1 MPHSSTATRRRTQ
14 QERVADSARRLLDAA
29 AELIAE
35 QGFER
40 TTTNQICARA
50 GLSNSMV
57 HMRYGSKEAL
67 IESLLSSYE
76 DALIFVPDSDSER
89 DGLETLIGQVEAVR
103 EQHRTNRQFMRA
115 FFMLVFETVSATPQ
129 LKPWLTTWLERYI
142 EHIAAIV
149 REGQQDGS
157 IRRDVDPIA
166 EANFFMDAGT
176 GPLYRWALEPDRIDL
191 DAELVAWGDRMRE
204 WFSAGSAQDA

>member
-1 MPHSSTATRRRTQ
+1 MPASSTASPRRSQ
-14 QERVADSARRLLDAA
+14 QERVADSSRRLLNAA

-67 IESLLSSYE
+67 IESLLASYE
-76 DALIFVPDSDSER
+76 DALMVARDPDAER
-89 DGLETLIGQVEAVR
+89 SGLEMLMDQVEAVR
-103 EQHRTNRQFMRA
+103 AQHKTNRQFMRA
-115 FFMLVFETVSATPQ
+115 FFMLVFETVGATPQ
-129 LKPWLTTWLERYI
+129 LKPWLTSWLDRYV
-142 EHIAAIV
+142 EHITAIV
-149 REGQQDGS
+149 RQGQQDGS
-157 IRRDVDPIA
+157 IRRDVDPVA

-176 GPLYRWALEPDRIDL
+176 GPLYRWALEPERVDL
-191 DAELVAWGDRMRE
+191 DGELAAWGDRMRE
-204 WFSAGSAQDA
+204 WLSPGHSA